1 MPSEHPFDSKL
12 KQQFEQFQPEVDGD
26 WNAIERRLNDGSAG
40 ANRHHAPSLN
50 RWAVATAVA
59 AGGALMWV
67 AKPVFE
73 DMLENHAPTQVE
85 IGLDESAP
93 TFDEVWDEF
102 VSVNAELGNA
112 IVSDDADAVGALTTS
127 DEQETVVLDR
137 VVVDDVAFDAEQVVS
152 EDAVAPTQ
160 TREGKVDAPTE
171 EDEMDTKHVSLP
183 VSSWTEE
190 RILAELPFDASIR
203 KACEGV
209 EVSFEL
215 TGIDRRMNFLWNFGD
230 GHFSSDPA
238 PSHQFNSPGTYDI
251 TLSVRPPGD
260 GSIRT
265 RTIQNMITVLPKPEA
280 NFAWAFPATSNGDE
294 VEVQLK
300 NQTQAAVQSFW
311 TLNGEST
318 SAGSLELKVPGVYAV
333 SLEANNEHG
342 CVDDIEKE
350 IHVGNL
356 NGLLAQSRFS
366 PNGDGRYDTFMPHGL
381 KDMDG
386 TWELVI
392 ADIAGQEVYRTSNA
406 SMPWDGVL
414 PNGSLAASR
423 SEFIWTARCVDAQG
437 ETRLFTD
444 RLLVEL

>member
-1 MPSEHPFDSKL
+1 MHEAELRPTIEACQAGDSRAQRFIFERYYRLMFGVCLRYMSDQDSVKDVVQEGFLKVFNNIEGYTFKGSFEGWMRRIMVNTAIDAIRRKNSVGWVLGDEQSFEPVDEDGGWEMEEEEDATFTVHDVLNAMEHLTPMYRAVFNLYVFDNLGHQEISDRLGISVGTSKSNLAKARRNLRTILLTQSEKIRHASEHPFDSKL

-137 VVVDDVAFDAEQVVS
+137 VVVDDVAFDAEQAVS
-152 EDAVAPTQ
+152 DDAVAPTQ

-171 EDEMDTKHVSLP
+171 EDGMDTKHVSLP

-230 GHFSSDPA
+230 GHFSKLIRPQA
-238 PSHQFNSPGTYDI
+238 INSTVLVRTTSP
-251 TLSVRPPGD
+251 VRPSSG
-260 GSIRT
+260 
-265 RTIQNMITVLPKPEA
+265 
-280 NFAWAFPATSNGDE
+280 
-294 VEVQLK
+294 
-300 NQTQAAVQSFW
+300 
-311 TLNGEST
+311 
-318 SAGSLELKVPGVYAV
+318 
-333 SLEANNEHG
+333 
-342 CVDDIEKE
+342 
-350 IHVGNL
+350 
-356 NGLLAQSRFS
+356 
-366 PNGDGRYDTFMPHGL
+366 
-381 KDMDG
+381 
-386 TWELVI
+386 
-392 ADIAGQEVYRTSNA
+392 
-406 SMPWDGVL
+406 
-414 PNGSLAASR
+414 
-423 SEFIWTARCVDAQG
+423 
-437 ETRLFTD
+437 
-444 RLLVEL
+444 